1 MVIYQSIPV
10 VETSSDNRLSW
21 LSSSIHSLPFLF
33 FKKKNILVPGL
44 LLNLAIA
51 CWLAE
56 QPCVLQVVPSQTYH
70 LHGPESGTHQ
80 GTTRTMGL
88 M

>member
-10 VETSSDNRLSW
+10 VETSSDNRLLVELLNSFFTF
-21 LSSSIHSLPFLF
+21 PF
-33 FKKKNILVPGL
+33 FKKKIILVPGL